1 VSLGQ
6 VPRTWISLLLCAVV
20 LSVVVPGSVAAA
32 PAERGRTYIVTLATA
47 DAGQTI
53 RVSNRSGRE
62 RMRQRIA
69 LTRAVTKR
77 IVRDHDVKAR
87 HRYTTAI
94 SGFSARLTA
103 REAASLARDAQV
115 ASVRPARRFH
125 LAAEI
130 LPSGVRRVKAAPVSS
145 PTPDT
150 DVDVAIIDTGIGP
163 VGGNELNVAGGVNC
177 AADGLPVDQWQD
189 LYEVGHGTHVAG
201 TIGAR
206 DGNGVGVVG
215 VAPGA
220 RLWAVRVFD
229 QGGWGDESTV
239 LCGLDWVTSTRVA
252 GAAPPGS
259 QPIDVVN
266 MSIEGSRF
274 SYTEECLPGDPDP
287 IHVAVCAATA
297 AGITVVAAA
306 GNGATDASSVVP
318 AGYDQVITVGAITD
332 YDGGGWG
339 EASDGCSGEDD
350 DSYAPYSNYGAD
362 VDILA
367 PGTCVVSLRRSD
379 SGDVTKRMTGTSMAA
394 PHVTGAVARY
404 LAGHPGTLP
413 GQMRDI
419 VRAAGRM
426 DWHIDSDPVWS
437 GVADPD
443 DPHRL
448 LDVDALVGPPTLRV
462 WLSAAS
468 FQVGKDGT
476 RRQARV
482 DLQRGGG
489 YGGLTQLSLAG
500 LPRKVGR
507 ATFDMPGASLAGLD
521 GLDARLD
528 LRIEADARDGS
539 RQLSVDA
546 VSAEGLVAN
555 RPLELVVDR
564 SGPKIRDLSPR
575 VRDDGVGMAAN
586 GTAQVIFRW
595 TAADRLSAIRSAS
608 LQRQVGG
615 SRWRNVAGG
624 TGNAMVTMTP
634 GRRERFRVRSTD
646 SLGNSSL
653 SKPMAV
659 GLTVQDSD
667 SAAWRFA
674 STGWLTKP
682 ARAAFR
688 GSLLVPGAAP
698 KALISEFRGETVAI
712 VAPVGPARGAI
723 RVRIDSEPWQ
733 AVSLTSAANQQRRVV
748 FSRRLADGP
757 HTLKIQR
764 DSGDVAVDAILYLD

>member
-1 VSLGQ
+1 
-6 VPRTWISLLLCAVV
+6 VPRTWISLLLCAVALAV
-20 LSVVVPGSVAAA
+20 LLPATVAAA
-32 PAERGRTYIVTLATA
+32 PRERGRTYIVTLATA

-53 RVSNRSGRE
+53 RVSNRVGRE
-62 RMRQRIA
+62 RMRQRA
-69 LTRAVTKR
+69 ARTRAVTNR
-77 IVRDHDVKAR
+77 LVRDYGVRAR
-87 HRYTTAI
+87 HRYTSAI

-103 REAASLARDAQV
+103 REAASLTRDTQV
-115 ASVRPARRFH
+115 AAVRPARRFR

-130 LPSGVRRVKAAPVSS
+130 LPPGVRRVKAAPVSS
-145 PTPDT
+145 PTPDV

-163 VGGNELNVAGGVNC
+163 VGGNELNIAGGVNC
-177 AADGLPVDQWQD
+177 AADGLAVDQWQD

-239 LCGLDWVTSTRVA
+239 LCGLDWVTSTRVP
-252 GAAPPGS
+252 GWAPPGS

-287 IHVAVCAATA
+287 IHVAICAANA

-318 AGYDQVITVGAITD
+318 AGYDQVITVGAISD
-332 YDGGGWG
+332 YDGAGWG
-339 EASDGCSGEDD
+339 DASDGCSGEDD

-379 SGDVTKRMTGTSMAA
+379 SGDVTRRMTGTSMAA

-404 LAGHPGTLP
+404 LAGHPGTP
-413 GQMRDI
+413 PAVVRDV

-426 DWHIDSDPVWS
+426 DWVIATDPAWS
-437 GVADPD
+437 GVADQD

-448 LDVDALVGPPTLRV
+448 LDVDALVGPPALRV
-462 WLSAAS
+462 WLSVDS
-468 FQVGKDGT
+468 FKVGEDST

-489 YGGLTQLSLAG
+489 YGGLTQLSLGG

-507 ATFDMPGASLAGLD
+507 ATFDQPGARLVGLD

-528 LRIEADARDGS
+528 LRIEGNARDGR

-586 GTAQVIFRW
+586 GAAQVIFRW
-595 TAADRLSAIRSAS
+595 TAADRLSAIRTSA
-608 LQRQVGG
+608 LQRQVGTGPWRTVASGAG
-615 SRWRNVAGG
+615 SATVS
-624 TGNAMVTMTP
+624 MTP

-653 SKPMAV
+653 SKPSAV
-659 GLTVQDSD
+659 GLTVQDSG
-667 SAAWRFA
+667 SSAWRFA

-682 ARAAFR
+682 VKAAFR

-712 VAPVGPARGAI
+712 VAPFGPARGAI

-733 AVSLTSAANQQRRVV
+733 VVSLTGAANQQRRVV

-757 HTLKIQR
+757 HVLKIQR
-764 DSGDVAVDAILYLD
+764 ASGQVAVDAILILD

>member
-1 VSLGQ
+1 MSLGR
-6 VPRTWISLLLCAVV
+6 VPRVWISLLLCAVI
-20 LSVVVPGSVAAA
+20 LSLLVPGSVAAA
-32 PAERGRTYIVTLATA
+32 PGERGRTYIVTLATA
-47 DAGQTI
+47 DAGETI

-62 RMRQRIA
+62 RMRQRVA
-69 LTRAVTKR
+69 LTRSVTNR
-77 IVRDHDVKAR
+77 LVREHDVKAR

-115 ASVRPARRFH
+115 ASVRPARRFR
-125 LAAEI
+125 LAVETV
-130 LPSGVRRVKAAPVSS
+130 PPGVQRVKAAPVSS
-145 PTPDT
+145 PSPDA

-177 AADGLPVDQWQD
+177 AADGLPAEQWQD

-239 LCGLDWVTSTRVA
+239 LCGLDWVTSTRLP

-259 QPIDVVN
+259 QPIEVVN

-287 IHVAVCAATA
+287 IHVAVCAANA

-332 YDGGGWG
+332 YDGAGW
-339 EASDGCSGEDD
+339 AAAADGCSGEGD

-362 VDILA
+362 VDVLA

-379 SGDVTKRMTGTSMAA
+379 SGDATKRMTGTSMAA

-413 GQMRDI
+413 GQMRDLI
-419 VRAAGRM
+419 RAAGRM
-426 DWHIDSDPVWS
+426 DWEIASDPVWS

-448 LDVDALVGPPTLRV
+448 LDVAALVGPPELRV
-462 WLSAAS
+462 WLSTDR
-468 FQVGKDGT
+468 FPVGEGDA

-489 YGGLTQLSLAG
+489 YGGLTQLSVAG

-507 ATFDMPGASLAGLD
+507 ATFAQPGASLAGLD

-528 LRIEADARDGS
+528 LRIEGTARDGR

-564 SGPKIRDLSPR
+564 TGPKIRDVSPR
-575 VRDDGVGMAAN
+575 VRDDGVGMATN
-586 GTAQVIFRW
+586 GAAEAIFKW
-595 TAADRLSAIRSAS
+595 TVADRLSATRTVS
-608 LQRQVGG
+608 LQRQVG
-615 SRWRNVAGG
+615 SRPWQSVAGG
-624 TGNAMVTMTP
+624 SGSATVTMTP
-634 GRRERFRVRSTD
+634 GRRDRFRVRATD
-646 SLGNSSL
+646 SLGNRSL
-653 SKPMAV
+653 SKPFAV
-659 GLTVQDSD
+659 GLTVQDSA
-667 SAAWRFA
+667 SSGWRFA

-682 ARAAFR
+682 AQAAFR

-712 VAPVGPARGAI
+712 VAPVGPARGTI
-723 RVRIDSEPWQ
+723 RVRLDAEPWQ
-733 AVSLTSAANQQRRVV
+733 VVSLAGATNQQRRVV

-757 HTLKIQR
+757 HAIKIQR
-764 DSGDVAVDAILYLD
+764 ASGQVAIDAILILD